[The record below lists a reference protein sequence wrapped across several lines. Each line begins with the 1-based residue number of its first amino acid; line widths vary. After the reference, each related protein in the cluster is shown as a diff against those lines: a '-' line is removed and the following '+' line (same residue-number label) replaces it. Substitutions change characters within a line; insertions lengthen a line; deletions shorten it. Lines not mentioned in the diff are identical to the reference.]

1 MKKILFLGASGY
13 FYDAALYA
21 KSIGLY
27 LIAIDIQP
35 AEKAI
40 VKTIADE
47 SYMMSTTDFD
57 SVYKLCKEK
66 EIDGIYAGASEVNI
80 PIAIK
85 LTEKLNLPY
94 FATLEQW
101 KMCTNKDIF
110 KEKCQKHGIRVAKTF
125 DINDNITFPV
135 VVKPTDS
142 NGSQGVSICRNRD
155 ELEISYDKAISFSN
169 KGKVLIEEYIPSDSV
184 IIHITIIDGEVFY
197 SGMSDK
203 KSKKIID
210 NGPPIMA
217 LQLFPSTHEQEY
229 LDKVHDK
236 VVSLINDEKILNGP
250 IWIESFYHEQ
260 DFIFNEVGFR
270 YGGSLTYY
278 PVEFYY
284 DINQM
289 HLLINQSI
297 GNPLNEFKTKY
308 NSAKNRQFIYAIL
321 PIQINPGTIKEIIGL
336 DKGLE
341 VEGIYKFVQSLP
353 IGTTVYQSGTTSQ
366 VFGYLHIIG
375 LNQQEIEKSITNF
388 LNIVKVVSDN
398 NDKNQIFTIWKE
410 YNHGE

>member
-1 MKKILFLGASGY
+1 MCIR
-13 FYDAALYA
+13 DR
-21 KSIGLY
+21 
-27 LIAIDIQP
+27 
-35 AEKAI
+35 
-40 VKTIADE
+40 
-47 SYMMSTTDFD
+47 
-57 SVYKLCKEK
+57 
-66 EIDGIYAGASEVNI
+66 
-80 PIAIK
+80 
-85 LTEKLNLPY
+85 
-94 FATLEQW
+94 
-101 KMCTNKDIF
+101 CTNKDIF

-375 LNQQEIEKSITNF
+375 LNQQEIKNSITNF